1 MPSTSYIG
9 IEIGKVKRKVTFPF
23 APRLQSA
30 RVMELEY
37 YVQTNPVTV
46 IISLVIKVRTYFV
59 ISALILMFVQIGP
72 VASVVVVV
80 FVVVIRSSTTPAAPH
95 PLNI

>member
-1 MPSTSYIG
+1 
-9 IEIGKVKRKVTFPF
+9 
-23 APRLQSA
+23 
-30 RVMELEY
+30 MELEY